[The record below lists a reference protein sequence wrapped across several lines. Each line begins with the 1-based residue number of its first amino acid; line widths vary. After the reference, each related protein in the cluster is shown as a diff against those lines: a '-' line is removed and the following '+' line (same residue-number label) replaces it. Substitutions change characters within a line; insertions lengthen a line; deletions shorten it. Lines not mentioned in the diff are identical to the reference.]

1 MKTAKLFVMKNRS
14 FIKSQ
19 HMPLPQRVQLQVFL
33 KSSWRSCLGLISL
46 IFLK

>member
-19 HMPLPQRVQLQVFL
+19 HMPLPQLVQLQVFL
-33 KSSWRSCLGLISL
+33 KSS
-46 IFLK
+46 